1 MNIQREQESILDE
14 IEKSG
19 KFQDDF
25 SIEFLRK
32 YLESGFGSLSK
43 HDIDLLVYH
52 LITQKTELLKNKTI
66 YEQSNLLRV
75 TEFKI
80 KNIQLEAYLK
90 YNSKNSI
97 TNLNAVIDKIESGAI
112 KPEIENG
119 RIRFL
124 LDSPILKREIENCI
138 KLLGHVVDY
147 SFNKDVVSIKIVP
160 FISAIKSIQK
170 EKGDELEAEIT
181 KELRSQFKEEHKK
194 VKEIEAMS
202 ISEMLKKIGSNLSTN
217 TLKTVTTSILTHLS
231 QIAYQHLT

>member
-1 MNIQREQESILDE
+1 MDIQEEKSDILDE

-19 KFQDDF
+19 KFQDEF
-25 SIEFLRK
+25 SKEFLRK

-43 HDIDLLVYH
+43 HDIDLLIYH
-52 LITQKTELLKNKTI
+52 LITQKTVLLKDKTI
-66 YEQSNLLRV
+66 YEQSNLLRL
-75 TEFKI
+75 TELKI

-90 YNSKNSI
+90 YESKNSI
-97 TNLNAVIDKIESGAI
+97 TNLNEVIDKVESGAI

-170 EKGDELEAEIT
+170 EKGDELEAKIT
-181 KELRSQFKEEHKK
+181 QELRSQFKDEQKK
-194 VKEIEAMS
+194 AGEIEAMT
-202 ISEMLKKIGSNLSTN
+202 ISELLKKIGTNLSSSV
-217 TLKTVTTSILTHLS
+217 LKTVTTSMFTYLS
-231 QIAYQHLT
+231 QTAYQHLT